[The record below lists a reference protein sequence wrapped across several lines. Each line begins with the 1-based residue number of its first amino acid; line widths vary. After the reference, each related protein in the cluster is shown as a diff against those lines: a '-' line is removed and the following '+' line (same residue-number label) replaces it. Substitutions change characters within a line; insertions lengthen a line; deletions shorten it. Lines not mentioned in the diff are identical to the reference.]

1 MPDTILLVD
10 DNALNRKL
18 LRLILEY
25 SGYAILEAGNGERG
39 LQMIKALLPA
49 MVLMDVQMPGMDG
62 ICALKAILADATTC
76 HIPVVAV
83 TSYAMKGDRQRLL
96 GEGFADY
103 IAKPINKDELL
114 AKVAT
119 IVEGRQ
125 R

>member
-1 MPDTILLVD
+1 MADTILLVD
-10 DNALNRKL
+10 DNELNRKL

-25 SGYAILEAGNGERG
+25 SGYKILEAGNGEEA
-39 LQMIKALLPA
+39 LQMVRRHLPA
-49 MVLMDVQMPGMDG
+49 LVLMDVQMPVMDG
-62 ICALKAILADATTC
+62 ICALKAIQAEATTC
-76 HIPVVAV
+76 HVPVVAV

-96 GEGFADY
+96 AEGFVDY

-114 AKVAT
+114 AKLAT